1 MCLLP
6 NADLMQAIKA
16 NRASVVTDRIA
27 GVALTTESLHLQRGL
42 NGLYLVAP
50 CFRHPDTV
58 VPDFTAD
65 SIVLESGMSLRADAV
80 VTATG

>member
-1 MCLLP
+1 
-6 NADLMQAIKA
+6 MQAIKA
-16 NRASVVTDRIA
+16 NRASVVTDKIA

-42 NGLYLVAP
+42 NWLYLVAP
-50 CFRHPDTV
+50 CFRHPDIV